1 MVKTIRVFFLS
12 LTILAF
18 LLFSTVGTTVVY
30 ADDGAGTPET
40 ETTPAPDEGG
50 PAETEAGDETPV
62 ADVEQPSDEE
72 TQPVEETASGEE
84 PPAIEGEQPPAEE
97 VQPVEEPV
105 VEETLQTILE
115 QVPDNTTVTVLNS
128 EGEALPLVSQES
140 ADAIASAYDPI
151 WCPAGQ
157 VPTPG
162 ENGCTQ
168 SFSSFDELLTFLQ
181 TNEGDAAYQQAG
193 TIYIQQGAYL
203 GGETSID
210 FNNYAFT
217 QFNTYA
223 LTLQGG
229 WDTTYDPDVD
239 GAPTFTT
246 GTEFNVPIIIGSSSN
261 PWVGSLT
268 INNISISGVSSQ
280 TGLTLY
286 TQGNIELDTVSVTDS
301 QAGAYLDAGGYVA
314 IEDSNFSANKE
325 GGADINADGHV
336 NILNSNFDQNGSK
349 RTDGYGVRIH
359 SGDEVNLSNM
369 SASYNEIFGADVTA
383 EGPVYI
389 DASLFNGN
397 KSYQYGTVN
406 GGYGLRVI
414 SQGDIT
420 VDQGAVPGE
429 GIEAN
434 DNFFFGA
441 YLEGVNIYVAQ
452 SAFNNNGSGN
462 VENPIGRGLEVVST
476 GAVTLISL
484 QANNNQLFGVNV
496 GAVGAVTVTDSI
508 FNSNQGYAYMD
519 GWIYNGYGLQVIT
532 DGNIALDGVTAND
545 NYLFGARLEGAD
557 VDVLNSFF
565 NENDSDWHEHAI
577 GFGLEV
583 ISTGNVALS
592 NVTANNNQRFGANI
606 EAVGEVE
613 VLNSFFNGNKSY
625 AYSCKGEKIYYGYGI
640 RINSSTEDVSL
651 KNVEAME
658 NHLFGAHIEADDIA
672 IDVANFSNNGSGNGL
687 DLTGYG
693 LEIISASDVALSAV
707 TANNNQLFGANIRAG
722 DLVAI
727 EQSYFNGHIVYVYDY
742 FTHEIASRDG
752 GYGLSVTTLG
762 AIALEFVTADGNYL
776 YGAYLEGGDIAVE
789 NSFFTA
795 NGSGVITEPTG
806 YGLKIISTGSVTLAN
821 INEADSVG
829 NQLFGADITAAKNV
843 NIFNSYFSGHQTV
856 TFTPCLG
863 LTFYGYGLT
872 VVTPDDI
879 FLNFVTANSNNLWG
893 ASLTG
898 DDVTVYNSQFNN
910 NVSDSNIFIDDT
922 GLIVKASGD
931 VDIFKTE
938 AKENRLKGAE
948 IIADGDV
955 FITDSVFTDNR
966 GFTCLYDWCPE
977 GSITYHGFGLQVTTP
992 GLIQVRG
999 TNVSNNNLFGAE
1011 LNGGQVTVLN
1021 SVFDNNRFGNGLT
1034 VNASDNVTLTNVT
1047 AVNNGGNGV
1056 EVTGVCEKIVQ
1067 VNGGTFSDNAL
1078 YGLKVLNA
1086 TLNLDGAQT
1095 FANNGSD
1102 NVFTDTSTC
1111 VIVTPTVTTTVT
1123 TTSTTDNQTTTPV
1136 VTTNTAN
1143 SNTETVLGETVIKK
1157 SGKQGPD
1164 KRRFRRAGDRKSV
1177 V

>member
-1 MVKTIRVFFLS
+1 MVKTIRVIFLS

-18 LLFSTVGTTVVY
+18 LLFSAVGTTVVY

-40 ETTPAPDEGG
+40 ETTPTPDEGG
-50 PAETEAGDETPV
+50 PAETEAGDETP
-62 ADVEQPSDEE
+62 ATDVEQPPDEE
-72 TQPVEETASGEE
+72 TQPVEETASEEE

-97 VQPVEEPV
+97 TQPVEEPA

-128 EGEALPLVSQES
+128 EGEAQPLASQES

-168 SFSSFDELLTFLQ
+168 SFSSFDELLSFLQ
-181 TNEGDAAYQQAG
+181 ANEGDAAYQQAG
-193 TIYIQQGAYL
+193 TIYIQQGTYL
-203 GGETSID
+203 GGETNID

-217 QFNTYA
+217 QFNNYD

-239 GAPTFTT
+239 GTPTFTT
-246 GTEFNVPIIIGSSSN
+246 GTEFNVPITIGSSSN

-301 QAGAYLDAGGYVA
+301 QTGAYLDAGGYVA
-314 IEDSNFSANKE
+314 IEDSNFSENKE
-325 GGADINADGHV
+325 GGADINAGGHV
-336 NILNSNFDQNGSK
+336 NILNSNFDHNGSK

-359 SGDEVNLSNM
+359 SGNEVNLSNM
-369 SASYNEIFGADVTA
+369 SASFNEIFGADVTA
-383 EGPVYI
+383 EGDVYI

-397 KSYQYGTVN
+397 KSYQYGIIN
-406 GGYGLRVI
+406 DGYGLRVV

-452 SAFNNNGSGN
+452 SAFNANGSGN

-476 GAVTLISL
+476 GTVTLISL

-532 DGNIALDGVTAND
+532 DDNIALDGVTAND
-545 NYLFGARLEGAD
+545 NYLFGARLEGAN
-557 VDVLNSFF
+557 VQVTNSFF
-565 NENDSDWHEHAI
+565 NENDSDWSEHVI

-583 ISTGNVALS
+583 VSTGAVTLS
-592 NVTANNNQRFGANI
+592 GVEANNNQRFGANI
-606 EAVGEVE
+606 QATGPVTVMD
-613 VLNSFFNGNKSY
+613 SFFNGNKAY
-625 AYSCKGEKIYYGYGI
+625 AYSCKGDKIYYGYGI
-640 RINSSTEDVSL
+640 QIITDSEVSMV
-651 KNVEAME
+651 NVEAVG
-658 NHLFGAHIEADDIA
+658 NYLFGAHIEGKDVA
-672 IDVANFSNNGSGNGL
+672 IDTANFSNNGSGNGL

-693 LEIISASDVALSAV
+693 LEVISLNEVALLSV
-707 TANNNQLFGANIRAG
+707 TANNNQLFGANIQAG

-727 EQSYFNGHIVYVYDY
+727 SQSYFNGHIAYYYDY
-742 FTHEIASRDG
+742 FNPDLILSRDG
-752 GYGLSVTTLG
+752 GYGLRVVTLG
-762 AIALEFVTADGNYL
+762 LIDLNQVTADGNYL
-776 YGAYLEGGDIAVE
+776 YGAYLEGGTTTVL

-806 YGLKIISTGSVTLAN
+806 YGLKIVSTGSVTLEN
-821 INEADSVG
+821 INDADSVG
-829 NQLFGADITAAKNV
+829 NQLFGADVTAV
-843 NIFNSYFSGHQTV
+843 EDVTILNSFFSGHQSV

-863 LTFYGYGLT
+863 LTFYGYGLN
-872 VVTPDDI
+872 VVTQDDI
-879 FLNFVTANSNNLWG
+879 FLNFVTANYNNLWG

-898 DDVTVYNSQFNN
+898 NNVSVYNSQFNN

-922 GLIVKASGD
+922 GLIVNAGGY
-931 VDIFKTE
+931 VDIFRVE
-938 AKENRLKGAE
+938 AKENRLIGAT
-948 IIADGDV
+948 ITAAGDV
-955 FITDSVFTDNR
+955 FITDSTFTDNR

-977 GSITYHGFGLQVTTP
+977 GSIVYHGYGLQVTTP

-999 TNVSNNNLFGAE
+999 TNASNNNLFGAE
-1011 LNGGQVTVLN
+1011 LNGGLVTVEN
-1021 SVFDNNRFGNGLT
+1021 SIFDNNQFGNGLT
-1034 VNASDNVTLTNVT
+1034 VNATDNVTLTNVT
-1047 AVNNGGNGV
+1047 ATNNGGNGV
-1056 EVTGVCEKIVQ
+1056 EVNGVCEKVVQ

-1095 FANNGSD
+1095 FANNGSG

-1111 VIVTPTVTTTVT
+1111 VIVTPTVTT
-1123 TTSTTDNQTTTPV
+1123 STTNIQTTTPV
-1136 VTTNTAN
+1136 VTTNT
-1143 SNTETVLGETVIKK
+1143 SNTNAETVLGETVIKK

-1164 KRRFRRAGDRKSV
+1164 KRRFRRAGR
-1177 V
+1177 